1 MRFFIYVAG
10 AAIALGVV
18 GCKKE
23 TANTNPATEPTT
35 GQKVGNAVDSATQTA
50 KNAKDDVVAKVAP
63 SGSSN
68 LTGIRSALEGVL
80 DNALGKDDLKDAAA
94 HFTSTDEQR
103 IKGAQLDQ
111 SVLNAEIKKFK
122 DGWKAKYSDNFSV
135 MDADKVFAA
144 DFVALS
150 SSDTSTAPKSGT
162 ATIAGS
168 SGQSELKIPLV
179 SEGGK
184 WRVDVPDDVD
194 GPKLLANVTAAI
206 QAVNADTANW
216 PADKLTAERIVARR
230 VLAAVVNAK

>member
-1 MRFFIYVAG
+1 LG
-10 AAIALGVV
+10 AV

-23 TANTNPATEPTT
+23 TSTTTQPAETP
-35 GQKVGNAVDSATQTA
+35 GQKVGKTLDSATQTA
-50 KNAKDDVVAKVAP
+50 KNAKDDVVAKVAS

-68 LTGIRSALEGVL
+68 LTGIRSALEAVL

-94 HFTSTDEQR
+94 HFTGTDEQR
-103 IKGAQLDQ
+103 IKSAQLDQ
-111 SVLNAEIKKFK
+111 SALNAEIKKFK
-122 DGWKAKYSDNFSV
+122 DSWKAKYNDNFSV

-144 DFVALS
+144 DYVALS

-168 SGQSELKIPLV
+168 SGDSELKIPLV

-194 GPKLLANVTAAI
+194 GPKLLQNVTAAI

-216 PADKLTAERIVARR
+216 PADKLTAERIVARKI
-230 VLAAVVNAK
+230 LAAVMNVK